1 MKVKVMKMFRKLR
14 GVRLSYIEQ
23 GVIYFTC
30 MNYKNLPETT
40 KEKIR
45 NLCKEVCALCEE
57 AEIYEKALLE
67 FVTNQYV
74 GATGI
79 VMKYYVSDKL
89 LYKLRRKF
97 YELW

>member
-1 MKVKVMKMFRKLR
+1 MFRKLR
-14 GVRLSYIEQ
+14 GVKLSYIEQ

-45 NLCKEVCALCEE
+45 NLCKEVCAICRDE
-57 AEIYEKALLE
+57 ADIYEKALLE
-67 FVTNQYV
+67 FVTNQYT

-79 VMKYYVSDKL
+79 VMQHHVSDKM
-89 LYKLRRKF
+89 LYRLRRKF

>member
-1 MKVKVMKMFRKLR
+1 MFRKLR
-14 GVRLSYIEQ
+14 GVKLSYIEQ

-30 MNYKNLPETT
+30 MNYKNLSEPTR
-40 KEKIR
+40 EKIH
-45 NLCKEVCALCEE
+45 NLCEE
-57 AEIYEKALLE
+57 VCKVCGEEAELYEKALLE

-74 GATGI
+74 GVTGI

-97 YELW
+97 YESW